1 VYLHNYSYF
10 SKLGLIFADI
20 FSLPFYAG
28 NSMKN
33 TIIIFDDD
41 AEILQIC
48 AIILESKGFKV
59 FTSNNCDDITQKII
73 DAGAHV
79 ILMDNS
85 IPQTGG
91 IAATRLIKETEATKN
106 IPVIFFSAN
115 FNVEILSQQAGAE
128 YFLAKPFDIAQLETL
143 VTEAIKRGSSVP
155 Q

>member
-1 VYLHNYSYF
+1 
-10 SKLGLIFADI
+10 
-20 FSLPFYAG
+20 
-28 NSMKN
+28 MKN

-48 AIILESKGFKV
+48 AIILESKGYKV
-59 FTSNNCDDITQKII
+59 VTANNCDDVARKIM

-85 IPQTGG
+85 IPQDGG
-91 IAATRLIKETEATKN
+91 IAATQIIKGTEATKN

-115 FNVEILSQQAGAE
+115 FNVETLSQQAGAE
-128 YFLAKPFDIAQLETL
+128 YFLAKPFDIAQLEFL
-143 VTEAIKRGSSVP
+143 VTEALKKGSIVP

>member
-1 VYLHNYSYF
+1 
-10 SKLGLIFADI
+10 
-20 FSLPFYAG
+20 
-28 NSMKN
+28 MKN

-48 AIILESKGFKV
+48 AIILESKGFRV
-59 FTSNNCDDITQKII
+59 VTANNCDNVAQKII

-85 IPQTGG
+85 IPQSGG
-91 IAATRLIKETEATKN
+91 IAATRIIKETESTKH

-115 FNVEILSQQAGAE
+115 FNVETLSRQAGAE
-128 YFLAKPFDIAQLETL
+128 YHLAKPFDIAQLETL
-143 VTEAIKRGSSVP
+143 VLDALKRNTVP

>member
-1 VYLHNYSYF
+1 
-10 SKLGLIFADI
+10 
-20 FSLPFYAG
+20 
-28 NSMKN
+28 MKN

-48 AIILESKGFKV
+48 AIILESKGYRV
-59 FTSNNCDDITQKII
+59 ITANNCDEVTQKII

-85 IPQTGG
+85 IPQSGG
-91 IAATRLIKETEATKN
+91 IAATRIIKETESTKH

-115 FNVEILSQQAGAE
+115 FNVETLSQQAGAE
-128 YFLAKPFDIAQLETL
+128 YYLAKPFDIAQLETL
-143 VTEAIKRGSSVP
+143 VLEALKRNSVP

>member
-1 VYLHNYSYF
+1 
-10 SKLGLIFADI
+10 
-20 FSLPFYAG
+20 
-28 NSMKN
+28 MKN

-48 AIILESKGFKV
+48 AIILESKGFRV
-59 FTSNNCDDITQKII
+59 VTANNCDEVAQKII

-85 IPQTGG
+85 IPQSGG
-91 IAATRLIKETEATKN
+91 IAATRIIKETEATRH

-115 FNVEILSQQAGAE
+115 FNVETLSQQAGAE
-128 YFLAKPFDIAQLETL
+128 YHLAKPFDISQLESL
-143 VTEAIKRGSSVP
+143 VLDALKRNSVP